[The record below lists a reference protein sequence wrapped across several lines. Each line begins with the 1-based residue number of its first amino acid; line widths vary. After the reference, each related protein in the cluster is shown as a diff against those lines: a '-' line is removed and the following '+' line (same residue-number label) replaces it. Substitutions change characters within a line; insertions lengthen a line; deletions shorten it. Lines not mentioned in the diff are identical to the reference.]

1 MHPSRASLPFLL
13 AALGFAS
20 GSLAAQAVGTK
31 LPPVALDG
39 FAQTPA
45 KSFEDYSGRAVLFDF
60 FAYWCGPCARSVP
73 HVNGMQDLWG
83 PKGLSVIG
91 VTDEKASLT
100 EPWISANK
108 VKYAYAYDPGG
119 ALARFFDVESIPRA
133 ILVDAQ
139 GTVLFNGHPSELS
152 PDLIEKAVSGALST
166 PIWDLAGNAK
176 GVKAAFLKRDFKGAL
191 DQAATLGT
199 ADGGPAI
206 VSALESMV
214 KAKIAALRATH
225 AKGDF
230 LGVETMAPAIAKELA
245 GLPEAAEA
253 TKLRSDVAADP
264 KAQAV
269 VKAQQKLAK
278 IAAKDPNSNKEL
290 EAAIED
296 LRELK
301 AAHPGTY
308 VEKQAEQLIGLFY
321 GRMQR

>member
-1 MHPSRASLPFLL
+1 MHPSRASLPFLFV
-13 AALGFAS
+13 ALGLAG
-20 GSLAAQAVGTK
+20 GSITAQAVGSK
-31 LPPVALDG
+31 LPPVVLEG

-91 VTDEKASLT
+91 VTDEKVSLT

-119 ALARFFDVESIPRA
+119 ALARTFDVESIPRA

-139 GTVLFNGHPSELS
+139 GTVLYNGHPGEL
-152 PDLIEKAVSGALST
+152 PPELIEKAVSGALST
-166 PIWDLAGNAK
+166 PIWDLAGAGK
-176 GVKAAFLKRDFKGAL
+176 GVKAAFLKRDFKAALLGA
-191 DQAATLGT
+191 

-206 VSALESMV
+206 VSALQGMV
-214 KAKIAALRATH
+214 KAKIEGLRAAH

-230 LGVETMAPAIAKELA
+230 LGVETMAQAIAKELA

-264 KAQAV
+264 KAQTV
-269 VKAQQKLAK
+269 LKAQQKLAK
-278 IAAKDPNSNKEL
+278 IAARSPNSNKEL

-308 VEKQAEQLIGLFY
+308 VEKQAEQLIGRLY
-321 GRMQR
+321 GMMNR